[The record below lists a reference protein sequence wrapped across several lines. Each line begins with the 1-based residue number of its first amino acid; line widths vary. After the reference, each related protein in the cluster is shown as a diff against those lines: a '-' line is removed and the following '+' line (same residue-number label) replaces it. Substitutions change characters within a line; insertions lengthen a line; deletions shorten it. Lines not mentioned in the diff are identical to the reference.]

1 MTDPQRLSQVL
12 IELADTLVDD
22 FDVVDFMATLASR
35 CVELLGAHEA
45 GVMLADPQGALRAVA
60 SSSERARVLELYELQ
75 NEEGPCLD
83 CYRSGEAVVNQPLD
97 EPQPRWPRFAP
108 EARRLGFSAVHA
120 LPMRLRGE
128 VIGAINIFN
137 VANGDLSPI
146 DVEVGQALADV
157 ATIGLLQHRSVR
169 EARVLSEQLQ
179 VALTSRVILEQ
190 AKGVLSERASLDMP
204 TAFGTLR
211 SYARARGLPL
221 SEVAGAVVDG
231 TLTHDALLAP

>member
-35 CVELLGAHEA
+35 CVELLGAREA

-97 EPQPRWPRFAP
+97 ESQPRWPRFAP

-179 VALTSRVILEQ
+179 VALTSRVG
-190 AKGVLSERASLDMP
+190 KGC
-204 TAFGTLR
+204 TFTLR
-211 SYARARGLPL
+211 LP
-221 SEVAGAVVDG
+221 A
-231 TLTHDALLAP
+231 AL